1 MRYLIF
7 HRNEASACFIIHNR
21 MQLFTDYFSILALA
35 FALQISENNFLS
47 NEKWLVARV
56 RFCFCLIDI
65 LRSFCDSDIY
75 VNFLCR
81 HTYTIF
87 TFLIEATTQD
97 LSIGVFWTQSTS
109 NVKHLFDSV
118 LNAPLSRP
126 IIPND
131 NIKNWKD
138 RRLGFS
144 SYKKQQLLYAPTA
157 LVKYLKLQTLYT

>member
-1 MRYLIF
+1 MKLLLVLL
-7 HRNEASACFIIHNR
+7 FI
-21 MQLFTDYFSILALA
+21 TVC
-35 FALQISENNFLS
+35 NFLRIIFQYQHQHS
-47 NEKWLVARV
+47 LCKYLKIIFYQMKNGQLHGFGFLFVSLTYYV
-56 RFCFCLIDI
+56 VFVTLTYMLISYVGI
-65 LRSFCDSDIY
+65 LTLFSL
-75 VNFLCR
+75 FLLKQPPR
-81 HTYTIF
+81 IF
-87 TFLIEATTQD
+87 LQAYSEPSQ
-97 LSIGVFWTQSTS
+97 TS